1 MAISENLWLERFPA
15 LARIHH
21 PTWLDA
27 LDSAV
32 LLTLPANKVIFRQGD
47 ACRRFVLL
55 LQGSVRVYHTSAAGR
70 EIVLYRVK
78 PGDMCILSLAALL
91 DMSKYRAEAKTEHE
105 VRIACIPF
113 QQFHAAME
121 ACAEL
126 QTSVMTTMGR
136 RLLEV
141 TTLLEDISFER
152 VDTRI
157 ARWVID
163 HVDHSIRRIN
173 VTHSYLA
180 GELGSTR
187 EGIGRTLKRFE
198 QQGLIRVT
206 RGAILVLDLES
217 LTKVADRV
225 WDSKRAKNAV

>member
-1 MAISENLWLERFPA
+1 MTILENSWLERFPA
-15 LARIHH
+15 LARIDH

-32 LLTLPANKVIFRQGD
+32 LLTLPPNRVIFRQGD

-55 LQGSVRVYHTSAAGR
+55 LQGSVRVYHTSEAGR
-70 EIVLYRVK
+70 EIVLYRVR
-78 PGDMCILSLAALL
+78 PGEMCILSLAALL
-91 DMSKYRAEAKTEHE
+91 GMSRYSAEAQTEHE
-105 VRIACIPF
+105 VRIACIPL
-113 QQFHAAME
+113 QQFHAAMN
-121 ACAEL
+121 ASAEL

-163 HVDHSIRRIN
+163 HVDQSTRQVK
-173 VTHSYLA
+173 VTHSHLA

-206 RGAILVLDLES
+206 RGAILVLDPDA
-217 LTKVADRV
+217 LTKFAYGAWDTKRV
-225 WDSKRAKNAV
+225 NNPV